1 MIRSTFAVT
10 DCYREAASILLLR
23 PGENGGWDDF
33 EVFLIHKPRKKDA
46 WQLPQGGKEAGE
58 TDEQCAVRELKEE
71 AGISGVQVLA
81 VSKEVYKYD
90 FPKSYRRFRPDN
102 ICGQK
107 IAFVIGTVDRNAQH
121 ALDGVE
127 VNDCVWVQPKGMG
140 KYVRR
145 KEYFALVKG
154 LIDEARELLHA

>member
-1 MIRSTFAVT
+1 MT
-10 DCYREAASILLLR
+10 DTYREAASILLLR
-23 PGENGGWDDF
+23 PDANGGWDDF

-58 TDEQCAVRELKEE
+58 TDEQCAVRELREE
-71 AGISGVQVLA
+71 AGIDGVTVLR
-81 VSKEVYKYD
+81 VSDTVYQYD

-107 IAFVIGTVDRNAQH
+107 IAFVIGTVGRDAEPT
-121 ALDGVE
+121 LDGVE
-127 VNDCVWVQPKGMG
+127 VNDCLWIRPKGIG

-145 KEYFALVKG
+145 KEYFALIKG
-154 LIDEARELLHA
+154 LLDEARELLRS

>member
-1 MIRSTFAVT
+1 MT

-23 PGENGGWDDF
+23 PDENGGWDDF

-46 WQLPQGGKEAGE
+46 WQLPQGGKEPGE

-71 AGISGVQVLA
+71 AGIGGVRVLG
-81 VSKEVYKYD
+81 VSEDIYQYD

-107 IAFVIGTVDRNAQH
+107 IAFVIGTVGRDAEPK
-121 ALDGVE
+121 LDGVE
-127 VNDCVWVQPKGMG
+127 VNDCVWVKPKGMG

-154 LIDEARELLHA
+154 LIDEARELLRA